1 MSCEHTSPKLLS
13 KFFCTVCQTYYGET
27 EITVEVMAEALW
39 RSRIKP
45 SDAVRMAR
53 PPLLLK
59 DGEPCAWDEQSEEL
73 REWCRCRIRA
83 LMVAAKEVVAVRIGG
98 AAATEGVTP

>member
-13 KFFCTVCQTYYGET
+13 KYFCTVCQTFYGET

-39 RSRIKP
+39 MSRIEP
-45 SDAVRMAR
+45 SGAVRMAR
-53 PPLLLK
+53 PPPLLK

-73 REWCRCRIRA
+73 REWCRSRVGR
-83 LMVAAKEVVAVRIGG
+83 LMEMAKAVVAVPIGG
-98 AAATEGVTP
+98 AAT